1 MKQISLILLV
11 ILAILAVQTEKLR
24 RAVIFLGAF
33 SLCISFVYMLYN
45 APDVAIAEAIIGCT
59 LSTILY
65 LVALRKYRIFT
76 VFYHVPSG
84 EVNDS
89 YYGKGPHSDFIKLLR
104 EFCTIQEIDPHII
117 YTADSREYIMK
128 NNNYSVILEPEGK
141 DLFIHAHS
149 ENCKVDELEF
159 FLVEKGPY
167 SYEYTLI
174 KNSEVVE

>member
-45 APDVAIAEAIIGCT
+45 APDVAIAEAVIGCT

-65 LVALRKYRIFT
+65 LVALRKFRIFT

-84 EVNDS
+84 EVEDS

-104 EFCTIQEIDPHII
+104 EFCTMQELDPQII
-117 YTADSREYIMK
+117 YTTDSKDVIMES
-128 NNNYSVILEPEGK
+128 NMYSVILEPAGAN
-141 DLFIHAHS
+141 LFIHAHS
-149 ENCKVDELEF
+149 ENCKVDELEL
-159 FLVEKGPY
+159 FLMGNGPY
-167 SYEYTLI
+167 SYEYTLL
-174 KNSEVVE
+174 KSSEVVE